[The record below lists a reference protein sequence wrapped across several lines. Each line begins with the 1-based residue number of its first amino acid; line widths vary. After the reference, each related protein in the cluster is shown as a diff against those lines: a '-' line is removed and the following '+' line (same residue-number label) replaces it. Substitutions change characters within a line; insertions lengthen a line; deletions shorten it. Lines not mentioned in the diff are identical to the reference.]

1 MLAIAATC
9 MGSGLIAISFIRDF
23 WVSVP
28 FMYLTGI
35 GMISQI
41 ACTNTILQTLVD
53 EDKRGR
59 VISLYV
65 AAFVGMLPFGN
76 LITGTLASAIGAP
89 RTMLVTGIL
98 CVVASIVFATR
109 LSRWRSFAYPI
120 FIEREKAALNKT

>member
-1 MLAIAATC
+1 
-9 MGSGLIAISFIRDF
+9 
-23 WVSVP
+23 
-28 FMYLTGI
+28 MYLIGV

-65 AAFVGMLPFGN
+65 ASFVGMLPFGN

-89 RTMLVTGIL
+89 HTMLVTGIL
-98 CVVASIVFATR
+98 CVLASLAFTSR
-109 LSRWRSFAYPI
+109 LARWRTFAYPI
-120 FIEREKAALNKT
+120 FIEREGTPLAKSESQ